1 MKILKYILGIIVVI
15 IVIILIVA
23 AIAPTEYAVEREV
36 TINKPVIEVF
46 DYVKHLRNQDNFS
59 KWATMDPDM
68 KKTFTGID
76 GTIGFISAWESNN
89 KDVGIGEQEIMKIDE
104 GKRIDLELRFFE
116 PFEANDNA
124 YMITEAIDTTA
135 TIVKWGF
142 DGKMDY
148 PMNIMLLA
156 MDMEE
161 MLGSDLQDGLNKL
174 KIILEE
180 NK

>member
-15 IVIILIVA
+15 IVIFLLVA

-36 TINKPVIEVF
+36 TINKPVVEVF
-46 DYVKHLRNQDNFS
+46 DYVKHLKNQDNFS

-68 KKTFTGID
+68 KKTFTGVD
-76 GTIGFISAWESNN
+76 GTVGFISAWESTN
-89 KDVGIGEQEIMKIDE
+89 KDVGKGEQEIMKIDE
-104 GKRIDLELRFFE
+104 GKRIDFKLRFVE

-124 YMITEAIDTTA
+124 YMITEAIDTSA

-142 DGKMDY
+142 DGKIDY
-148 PMNIMLLA
+148 PKNIMLLV